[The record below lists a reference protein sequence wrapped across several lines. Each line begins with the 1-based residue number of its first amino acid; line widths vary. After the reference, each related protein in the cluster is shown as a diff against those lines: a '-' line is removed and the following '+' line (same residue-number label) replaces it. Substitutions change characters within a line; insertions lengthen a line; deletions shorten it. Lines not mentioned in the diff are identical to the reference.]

1 MSGRLNIR
9 KEAAMITYKPLWKT
23 LIDREMN
30 KTDLVLSGIISRGTL
45 AKMSRGD
52 GVKLEVIDRICTH
65 LGCQLTD
72 VIEYVPGEIASNA

>member
-1 MSGRLNIR
+1 
-9 KEAAMITYKPLWKT
+9 MITYKPLWKT

-30 KTDLVLSGIISRGTL
+30 KTDLVLRGIISRGTL

-52 GVKLEVIDRICTH
+52 GVKLEVIDRICAN

-72 VIEYVPGEIASNA
+72 VIAYEPGGMVSNE